1 MSIKKVNSWEDV
13 EFIVTDLESS
23 SVVEDVSFPLAY
35 HLSNTVN
42 SNINADHFYKLASS
56 EFVSDLF
63 HDEIIESEHRVYLC
77 SEHKQPDKF
86 C

>member
-1 MSIKKVNSWEDV
+1 MSIRKIKFCEDV

-42 SNINADHFYKLASS
+42 SNIKAEHFYKLASS
-56 EFVSDLF
+56 EFISDLLY
-63 HDEIIESEHRVYLC
+63 DETVESEHRVYLC
-77 SEHKQPDKF
+77 REHK
-86 C
+86 